1 MMPVMI
7 GLLCAIVVS
16 IPQLIL
22 GKWDFDYPYLPLA
35 IGIFSALV
43 QMIYLSKTKI
53 LIRAYDGIADF
64 FIHIHSRYVQETP
77 FRWFY
82 RGFVSLALHLNGAI
96 VGIEGVAAE
105 WAQSLTLAS
114 RTKAEQWNEN
124 RRRTDVACVLAGA
137 IAATFQAPFAAIV
150 FCFEIG
156 TGGFARAMVLSSL
169 SAYIGTLFISK
180 KLDLEMDW
188 TPFFTALPQG
198 NYEWFQILLCVV
210 ILGFSSGYLARFFR
224 FYQESLVEIFR
235 NKIFLRA
242 IAGGAVL
249 TLIHLLHR
257 SSHGAPMV
265 ELTALLSTERG
276 IGSQIIYA
284 LSKGLALATVLAGFG
299 TVGIFTPVFMFGASV
314 GAIFLGGVIGV
325 FTGAACLW
333 AGILGAPLSIAA
345 LCLETT
351 RNWKLASIVL
361 IAGMISD
368 YIRRKMKQTPL
379 LHQDLEARGLS
390 LLDGRSESVLRSLCV
405 EDAMVRDH
413 EWVYENELVKN
424 LDQKF
429 LNSRH
434 PFLPVVNKN
443 QEYVG
448 LLTLDLLQS
457 GIEHAADHETFF
469 EVKDLLIRVK
479 SRVKTVRTTDSLAI
493 TAGLFSEQPC
503 VAVVDEYDKVV
514 GLLFAYA
521 VRATYDREVARR
533 ALAHIRTEA
542 RR

>member
-1 MMPVMI
+1 MPVMI
-7 GLLCAIVVS
+7 GLLCALVVS
-16 IPQLIL
+16 LPAYIL
-22 GKWDFDYPYLPLA
+22 GKFDFDFAFLPLG
-35 IGIFSALV
+35 IGVTSALI
-43 QMIYLSKTKI
+43 QMVYFSRTNV

-82 RGFVSLALHLNGAI
+82 RGFISFFLHLNGSVA
-96 VGIEGVAAE
+96 GIEGAAAE

-124 RRRTDVACVLAGA
+124 RRRTDVACVLAA
-137 IAATFQAPFAAIV
+137 SIAAAFQAPFAAVV

-169 SAYIGTLFISK
+169 TAYMGTLFLSK
-180 KLDLEMDW
+180 KLGLEIEW
-188 TPFFTALPQG
+188 APFFQALPQG
-198 NYEWFQILLCVV
+198 EYEWWKIGLCTLV
-210 ILGFSSGYLARFFR
+210 LGLIGGNLARFFR

-235 NKIFLRA
+235 NRIALRA
-242 IAGGAVL
+242 VAGGAVI

-265 ELTALLSTERG
+265 ELTSLLSTERG
-276 IGSQIIYA
+276 FGAQFIYA
-284 LSKGLALATVLAGFG
+284 LAKGLSLATVLAGFG
-299 TVGIFTPVFMFGASV
+299 TVGIFTPLFTFGA
-314 GAIFLGGVIGV
+314 AIGSLFLGGVIGV
-325 FTGAACLW
+325 FTGAAALW

-351 RNWKLASIVL
+351 RSWKLAVVVL
-361 IAGMISD
+361 VVGTVCDQM
-368 YIRRKMKQTPL
+368 RKRLKQTPL

-413 EWVYENELVKN
+413 EWVFENELVKN

-429 LNSRH
+429 LNSKH

-443 QEYVG
+443 SEYVG

-479 SRVKTVRTTDSLAI
+479 NRVKTVRTTDSLAI
-493 TAGLFSEQPC
+493 TAGLFGEQPC
-503 VAVVDEYDKVV
+503 VAVVDEYEKVV